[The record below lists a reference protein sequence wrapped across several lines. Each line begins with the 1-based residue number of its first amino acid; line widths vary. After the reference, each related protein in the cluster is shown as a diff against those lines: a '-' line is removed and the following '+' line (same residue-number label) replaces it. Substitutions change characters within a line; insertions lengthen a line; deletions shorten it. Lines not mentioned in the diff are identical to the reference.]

1 MISNTRL
8 YGASI
13 AFASGLYSLWSASMS
28 TRMGAGGWLMLVV
41 GAVVLAH
48 GAVLLT
54 DYANRL
60 GSASGPL
67 MIAYSILMLLNQA
80 LLGTGMMGGM
90 GSVSTDG
97 MGTGSMDGGM
107 MSGGQMGGSAISAGM
122 GWDAG
127 MVFLALL
134 MLVSGV
140 IMTRDGDSVVDLPTV
155 VDRECDRLDVEGLRF
170 LLERESGATRQ
181 RRIRDERGIDALC
194 RDLLIDEHEV

>member
-140 IMTRDGDSVVDLPTV
+140 IMTRDGDSD
-155 VDRECDRLDVEGLRF
+155 GM
-170 LLERESGATRQ
+170 
-181 RRIRDERGIDALC
+181 
-194 RDLLIDEHEV
+194 